1 MLISLH
7 VKNLALISE
16 TEVNFGGGLNILS
29 GETGAGKSIIIG
41 SINLAL
47 GARAD
52 KDMIRTGADY
62 ALVELVF
69 QVTDTTMLQEI
80 KALEIPVEEDGVIII
95 QRKIQPSRNLFR
107 ICGETVTAKQ
117 IKALSELLIDIHGQ
131 HEHQSLLHRHKHL
144 EILDEYSRK
153 ETGELKKQT
162 AESYGTYMA
171 LKEALSAFAGE
182 ALAAVKEELRE
193 SYQLYT
199 QLKRELA
206 VFCAD
211 DGAKAKE
218 LSLAEFEYQEIEE
231 AGLTAGEDEE
241 IERDYRRMANSRQIV
256 EAADKA
262 YQLTGNGEQSA
273 ADAVGYAVR
282 ELRSVEGYDDRA
294 QELADELE
302 NIDALLSD
310 FNREIAEYMSDME
323 FDGER
328 FSRMEERLN
337 LLNHLKLKYG
347 SSIQAVLQY
356 QAELGERID
365 KLRNA
370 DVYKEQLETKIAEI
384 QTRLKSLC
392 QKASRIRSKEAA
404 KLEKDMIAALTDLNF
419 LDVKFEIQVRKK
431 EEVASNGYDDVEFMI
446 STNPGEPLKSLGN
459 VASGG
464 ELSRIML
471 AIKTVLASRDR
482 IPTMIFDEID
492 TGISGKTAWKVSEKL
507 GHLSRSHQI
516 ICITHLP
523 QIAAMAD
530 DHYKIAKQA
539 VDNKTVTDIVQLNEA
554 ETVDELARM
563 LGSDK
568 ITETVRE
575 NARELIV
582 TAQGKKAPLK
592 RSE

>member
-16 TEVNFGGGLNILS
+16 TEVTFGEGLNILS

-69 QVTDTTMLQEI
+69 QVTDDAMAQEI
-80 KALEIPVEEDGVIII
+80 RALEIPVEEDGVIII
-95 QRKIQPSRNLFR
+95 QRRIQPGRNLFK
-107 ICGETVTAKQ
+107 ICGENVTAKQ

-131 HEHQSLLHRHKHL
+131 HEHQSLLYKKNHM
-144 EILDEYSRK
+144 EILDS
-153 ETGELKKQT
+153 
-162 AESYGTYMA
+162 
-171 LKEALSAFAGE
+171 FAGE
-182 ALAAVKEELRE
+182 ALSQIKEELKE
-193 SYQLYT
+193 KYQLYT
-199 QLKRELA
+199 KLKKELDA
-206 VFCAD
+206 FCVD
-211 DGAKAKE
+211 DSAKAKE
-218 LSLAEFEYQEIEE
+218 LSLAEFEYQEIED

-241 IERDYRRMANSRQIV
+241 LESDYRKMANSRQIV

-294 QELADELE
+294 RELADELE
-302 NIDALLSD
+302 NIDALLGD
-310 FNREIAEYMSDME
+310 FNREIAEYMADME

-328 FSRMEERLN
+328 FAQMEERLN

-347 SSIQAVLQY
+347 DSIQAVLQY
-356 QAELGERID
+356 QTDLGEKIE
-365 KLRNA
+365 KLNNA
-370 DVYKEQLETKIAEI
+370 DVYKAGLEEQLAQLQTKLE
-384 QTRLKSLC
+384 SLC
-392 QKASRIRSKEAA
+392 QKASKVRSKEAA
-404 KLEKDMIAALTDLNF
+404 KLAKDMIAALTDLNF
-419 LDVKFEIQVRKK
+419 LDVKFEIQVRRK
-431 EEVASNGYDDVEFMI
+431 EEMASNGYDDVEFMI
-446 STNPGEPLKSLGN
+446 STNPGEPLKSLGS
-459 VASGG
+459 VVSGG

-492 TGISGKTAWKVSEKL
+492 TGISGRTAWKVSEKL
-507 GHLSRSHQI
+507 GHLAQSHQI

-530 DHYKIAKQA
+530 SHYKIAKQA
-539 VDNKTVTDIVQLNEA
+539 VDDKTVTDIVQLDEK

-563 LGSDK
+563 LGSDE
-568 ITETVRE
+568 ITDTVRE
-575 NARELIV
+575 NARELIA
-582 TAQGKKAPLK
+582 TARKRKA
-592 RSE
+592 

>member
-16 TEVNFGGGLNILS
+16 TEVNFGEGLNILS

-69 QVTDTTMLQEI
+69 QVTDDAMLQDI
-80 KALEIPVEEDGVIII
+80 RALEIPVEEDGIIII
-95 QRKIQPSRNLFR
+95 QRKIQSGRNLFK
-107 ICGETVTAKQ
+107 ICGETVTARQ

-131 HEHQSLLHRHKHL
+131 HEHQSLLYKKNHL
-144 EILDEYSRK
+144 EILDS
-153 ETGELKKQT
+153 
-162 AESYGTYMA
+162 
-171 LKEALSAFAGE
+171 FAGE
-182 ALAAVKEELRE
+182 ALAVIKEELKDI
-193 SYQLYT
+193 YQMYT
-199 QLKRELA
+199 KLKKELTE
-206 VFCAD
+206 FCVD

-231 AGLTAGEDEE
+231 AGLTEGEDEE
-241 IERDYRRMANSRQIV
+241 LERDYRKMANSRQIV
-256 EAADKA
+256 EVADRA
-262 YQLTGNGEQSA
+262 YQLTGNSDQSA

-294 QELADELE
+294 RELADELE

-328 FSRMEERLN
+328 FSQLEERLN

-347 SSIQAVLQY
+347 DSIQAVLQY
-356 QAELGERID
+356 QAELGEKIE
-365 KLRNA
+365 KLKNA
-370 DVYKEQLETKIAEI
+370 DAYKAQLETELAEI
-384 QTRLKSLC
+384 QAKLKKLC
-392 QKASRIRSKEAA
+392 QKASKIRGKEAA
-404 KLEKDMIAALTDLNF
+404 KLEKDMVAALTDLNF
-419 LDVKFEIQVRKK
+419 LDVMFEIQVRKK
-431 EEVASNGYDDVEFMI
+431 EEMASNGYDDVEFMI

-507 GHLSRSHQI
+507 GRLSQSHQI

-530 DHYKIAKQA
+530 SHYKIAKQA
-539 VDNKTVTDIVQLNEA
+539 VDNKTVTDIMHLDEM

-563 LGSDK
+563 LGSDE
-568 ITETVRE
+568 ITDTVRE
-575 NARELIV
+575 NARELIA
-582 TAQGKKAPLK
+582 TARKKKA
-592 RSE
+592 

>member
-16 TEVNFGGGLNILS
+16 TEVTFGEGLNILS

-69 QVTDTTMLQEI
+69 QVTDDAMAQEI
-80 KALEIPVEEDGVIII
+80 RALEIPVEEDGVIII
-95 QRKIQPSRNLFR
+95 QRRIQPGRNLFK
-107 ICGETVTAKQ
+107 ICGENVTAKQ

-131 HEHQSLLHRHKHL
+131 HEHQSLLYKKNHM
-144 EILDEYSRK
+144 EILDS
-153 ETGELKKQT
+153 
-162 AESYGTYMA
+162 
-171 LKEALSAFAGE
+171 FAGE
-182 ALAAVKEELRE
+182 ALSQIKEELKE
-193 SYQLYT
+193 KYQLYT
-199 QLKRELA
+199 KLKKELDA
-206 VFCAD
+206 FCVD
-211 DGAKAKE
+211 DSAKAKE
-218 LSLAEFEYQEIEE
+218 LSLAEFEYQEIED

-241 IERDYRRMANSRQIV
+241 LESDYRKMANSRQIV

-294 QELADELE
+294 RELADELE
-302 NIDALLSD
+302 NIDALLGD
-310 FNREIAEYMSDME
+310 FNREIAEYMADME

-328 FSRMEERLN
+328 FAQMEERLN

-347 SSIQAVLQY
+347 DSIQAVLQY
-356 QAELGERID
+356 QTDLGEKIE
-365 KLRNA
+365 KLNNA
-370 DVYKEQLETKIAEI
+370 DVYKAGLEEQLAQLQTKLE
-384 QTRLKSLC
+384 SLC
-392 QKASRIRSKEAA
+392 QKASKVRSKEAA
-404 KLEKDMIAALTDLNF
+404 KLAKDMIAALTDLNF
-419 LDVKFEIQVRKK
+419 LDVKFEIQVRRK
-431 EEVASNGYDDVEFMI
+431 EEMASNGYDDVEFMI
-446 STNPGEPLKSLGN
+446 STNPGEPLKSLGS

-492 TGISGKTAWKVSEKL
+492 TGISGRTAWKVSEKL
-507 GHLSRSHQI
+507 GHLAQSHQI

-530 DHYKIAKQA
+530 SHYKIAKQA
-539 VDNKTVTDIVQLNEA
+539 VDDKTVTDIVQLDEK

-563 LGSDK
+563 LGSDE
-568 ITETVRE
+568 ITDTVRE
-575 NARELIV
+575 NARELIA
-582 TAQGKKAPLK
+582 TARK
-592 RSE
+592 RNA